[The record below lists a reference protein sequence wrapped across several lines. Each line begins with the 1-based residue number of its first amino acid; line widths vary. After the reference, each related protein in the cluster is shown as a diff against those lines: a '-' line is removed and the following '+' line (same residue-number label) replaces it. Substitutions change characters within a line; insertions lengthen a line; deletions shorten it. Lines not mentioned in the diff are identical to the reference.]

1 MENRMSNTAA
11 LALVVASFFPGAFL
25 VFYMSKMANDV
36 GNELVAGV
44 IRGNP
49 MPIKHRWLVLYQT
62 WLGYV
67 SGTVGACVLAA
78 AVNVQIAA
86 HVVETG
92 VETVA
97 YLAAFFFALIAISW
111 LLSGVSEYLYYRSVL
126 SEAEAE

>member
-78 AVNVQIAA
+78 AVNVQIAIQA
-86 HVVETG
+86 TDRG

-97 YLAAFFFALIAISW
+97 YLAAFFGGLASLSW
-111 LLSGVSEYLYYRSVL
+111 LLASVTEFLCYRSVL
-126 SEAEAE
+126 RQAEAD

>member
-1 MENRMSNTAA
+1 LEKVMSDSTAIA
-11 LALVVASFFPGAFL
+11 LIIASFFPGGFL
-25 VFYMSKMANDV
+25 VFWMSKLANDV
-36 GNELVAGV
+36 GAEIVAGV

-49 MPIKHRWLVLYQT
+49 MPTKQRWLVFYQT

-86 HVVETG
+86 HVTDTG

-97 YLAAFFFALIAISW
+97 YLAAFFFALIAFSW
-111 LLSGVSEYLYYRSVL
+111 LLSGVSEFIYYRSVL
-126 SEAEAE
+126 RQAEAD